1 MKHKIP
7 AWLVGLACIAQ
18 LAFGSLAHAQAYPS
32 RAIKLVVPY
41 AAGGLPDTV
50 ARIIAKSLGDT
61 LGQAVYVDNLD
72 QIAFHIHKL
81 PNDGVDVV
89 GVRALACT
97 G

>member
-61 LGQAVYVDNLD
+61 LGQAVYVDNRPG
-72 QIAFHIHKL
+72 A
-81 PNDGVDVV
+81 GGSVAASAS
-89 GVRALACT
+89 VRGAPFIGWRCT
-97 G
+97 ST